1 MTAPATPSLLLLH
14 QGALGDLVCLFPLI
28 AALHRRFRPL
38 ELIAQGALCRLALAE
53 GLVDR
58 AYAVESA
65 WTARLFSENP
75 GKRLRAW
82 VAGFTRLL
90 AFSASPR
97 LLAPLSRLCG
107 GKLLS
112 VAPKP
117 PAGAA
122 VHVTDH
128 ARERL
133 IAAGLLADEETP
145 AGSSPAGP
153 ERLRERLWIHPGA
166 GSRRKRWPLDRFL
179 AVAERLR
186 ERGTQPVF
194 LAGPAEEDL
203 VPSLRAAGHAV
214 ERPGDLPALAAC
226 LRRGGAYLGCDSG
239 PSHLAAWC
247 GIPSAVLFGPSDP
260 VRWAPRGRSV
270 RILRP
275 ALPCRPCFETEPGN
289 CDAPDCLLAVTPEE
303 ALAAID
309 RLLDS
314 CVS

>member
-28 AALHRRFRPL
+28 AALRRRYRPL
-38 ELIAQGALCRLALAE
+38 ELIAQRALCRLALAE

-58 AYAVESA
+58 AHAVESA
-65 WTARLFSENP
+65 WTAGLFSESP
-75 GKRLRAW
+75 DDRLSGW
-82 VAGFTRLL
+82 VGGFTHLI
-90 AFSASPR
+90 AFSASER
-97 LLAPLSRLCG
+97 LLSPLSRLSG
-107 GKLLS
+107 GRLVA
-112 VAPKP
+112 VAPRP

-122 VHVTDH
+122 VHVADH

-145 AGSSPAGP
+145 AVSPLAGP
-153 ERLRERLWIHPGA
+153 ERLRVRVWIHPGA
-166 GSRRKRWPLDRFL
+166 GSHRKRWPLDRFL

-186 ERGTQPVF
+186 EKGREPVF

-203 VPSLRAAGHAV
+203 APIIRTAGHAL

-260 VRWAPRGRSV
+260 VRWAPRGRAV

-289 CDAPDCLLAVTPEE
+289 CAAPDCLLAVTPEE
-303 ALAAID
+303 ALAALEGF
-309 RLLDS
+309 RDS
-314 CVS
+314 ADG